1 MIEFLVAII
10 VLAVLFEILKMFVPI
25 DARIER
31 IIWLVVAAV
40 VAIWAVKFLVPLIA

>member
-10 VLAVLFEILKMFVPI
+10 VLAMLFAILKMFVPI
-25 DARIER
+25 DARIEN

-40 VAIWAVKFLVPLIA
+40 VAIWAVKFLIPLIA